1 MLYVSQVPTDNYMYS
16 GHQYMGSVQSQA
28 GMHAGHM
35 QLNTGFPGQEHT
47 VSKTKTVVHMYYS
60 LCCIVSEKKAKL
72 IYFET

>member
-1 MLYVSQVPTDNYMYS
+1 
-16 GHQYMGSVQSQA
+16 MGSVQSQA

-60 LCCIVSEKKAKL
+60 LCCIVSEKESKTYL
-72 IYFET
+72 F